1 MGPSGRSARKRI
13 AGAIWEDSTAA
24 RKAETA
30 KARQEGVDEIKRQQK
45 MQAEKE
51 KFRVDDE
58 YTLNELNSQVL
69 AALGIE
75 VQDMTWLNMFTR

>member
-1 MGPSGRSARKRI
+1 
-13 AGAIWEDSTAA
+13 
-24 RKAETA
+24 
-30 KARQEGVDEIKRQQK
+30 